1 MKTPMFRRIRG
12 RKGQALAEMAII
24 LPILLLLI
32 FGIIELSNAWRSFQ
46 VVTNSTREGARV
58 AILPTATE
66 TQVEDR
72 IIQGL
77 ESGNLNDP
85 DRDIIIQ
92 CFNSN
97 GGSVACFG
105 SNRSGNEAR
114 IRVEYPY
121 TFTLLGPIV
130 QYACAGACPGGF
142 GTITIASTSTM
153 RIE

>member
-1 MKTPMFRRIRG
+1 MRTSTFQRVRG
-12 RKGQALAEMAII
+12 REGQALAEMAIV
-24 LPILLLLI
+24 LPVLLLLV
-32 FGIIELSNAWRSFQ
+32 FGIIELSNAWRTFQ

-58 AILPTATE
+58 AVLPTATL

-77 ESGNLNDP
+77 ESGNLNDS
-85 DRDIIIQ
+85 DRDIIVE
-92 CFNSN
+92 CFDSG

-105 SNRSGNEAR
+105 ATRSGNEAR

>member
-1 MKTPMFRRIRG
+1 MSKSTFGRLRRRE
-12 RKGQALAEMAII
+12 GQALAEMAVV
-24 LPILLLLI
+24 LPVLLLMI
-32 FGIIELSNAWRSFQ
+32 FGIIELSNAWRTFQ

-58 AILPTATE
+58 AVLPTATQ

-72 IIQGL
+72 VIQGL

-85 DRDIIIQ
+85 DREISIQ

-97 GGSVACFG
+97 GGSVGCFG
-105 SNRSGNEAR
+105 TGGTGNEAR
-114 IRVEYPY
+114 IRVQYPY